1 MICNFIDFYF
11 VGSPEVLLVHQYG
24 PSSGIIEA
32 LQQGHNGALST
43 ARLPY
48 EGNLLALHIKKKHA
62 KDMAIHSST
71 LPSANFFVFTNDI
84 AKAGRLLLV

>member
-1 MICNFIDFYF
+1 MICNSIDF
-11 VGSPEVLLVHQYG
+11 VGSPEVLIVHQYG
-24 PSSGIIEA
+24 PSSRIIEA

-71 LPSANFFVFTNDI
+71 LPSSFFLYSLTTLPKQV
-84 AKAGRLLLV
+84 V